1 MVHVHPRNDYAHFT
15 GSLESQNIG
24 LLDGGEEKRRSGLV
38 DSNRY
43 VQSATFNKQAFSQA
57 RLTVDFTSAFQ
68 RSALTHIA
76 NGCELLT
83 KVVGLEAAG
92 GFHRV
97 EAAVIHR
104 ELGAHEVGPASRT
117 ERSQSAADVTNPA
130 RQMME
135 GYIILLRSSAR
146 TLITSG

>member
-1 MVHVHPRNDYAHFT
+1 M
-15 GSLESQNIG
+15 G
-24 LLDGGEEKRRSGLV
+24 EKRREDLGWWRQTANQTRLLT
-38 DSNRY
+38 
-43 VQSATFNKQAFSQA
+43 SATFNKQAFSLE
-57 RLTVDFTSAFQ
+57 RLTLDFTSAFQ

-83 KVVGLEAAG
+83 QVVDFEAAG

-117 ERSQSAADVTNPA
+117 QQSQSAADVTNPA
-130 RQMME
+130 HQMM
-135 GYIILLRSSAR
+135 GCYIILLRSSAR